1 MKITVKFI
9 GEPRHVAG
17 IDSMELDVSESMKVS
32 DVLEKLEHDYGSWA
46 TEVVKSI
53 RANRFLVLLD
63 GKATLHLDGFD
74 TPVHRVGII
83 SIVHVFAGG

>member
-1 MKITVKFI
+1 VKITVKFI

-17 IDSMELDVSESMKVS
+17 IDSIELDVSEGMKVS
-32 DVLEKLEHDYGSWA
+32 DVLEKLEQNCGRWA
-46 TEVVKSI
+46 TELVKSI

-63 GKATLHLDGFD
+63 GKATLYLDGFD
-74 TPVHRVGII
+74 TPVHKVGII